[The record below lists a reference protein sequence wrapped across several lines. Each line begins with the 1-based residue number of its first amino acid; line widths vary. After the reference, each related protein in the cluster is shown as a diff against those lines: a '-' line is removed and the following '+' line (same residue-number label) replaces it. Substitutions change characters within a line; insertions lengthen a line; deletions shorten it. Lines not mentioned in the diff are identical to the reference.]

1 MSLTKE
7 DLNSAV
13 KNAVAD
19 AMKGTEVP
27 KADPISLLECPD
39 CQSIFKN
46 VPRYVDHRIGEYVDK
61 KLADVQAPNPEKLLM
76 DCKDGICKMLEEHVE
91 ATYDVTKKG
100 EAPAEASEGE
110 PPGLFDHHDA
120 EVKAAEE
127 EA

>member
-1 MSLTKE
+1 
-7 DLNSAV
+7 LNSAV

-46 VPRYVDHRIGEYVDK
+46 VPRYVDHRIGEYVDRK
-61 KLADVQAPNPEKLLM
+61 MEDVKAPNPEKLVM
-76 DCKDGICKMLEEHVE
+76 DCKDGICKMIEEHVE

-100 EAPAEASEGE
+100 EEKPLIVDDEE
-110 PPGLFDHHDA
+110 PPGLFDHYDA
-120 EVKAAEE
+120 EPLKEE
-127 EA
+127 